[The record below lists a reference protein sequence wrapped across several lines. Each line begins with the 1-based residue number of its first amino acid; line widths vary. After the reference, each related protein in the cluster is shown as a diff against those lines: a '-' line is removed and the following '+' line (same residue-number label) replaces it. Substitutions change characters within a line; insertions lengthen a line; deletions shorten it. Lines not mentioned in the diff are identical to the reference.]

1 MKKNY
6 ELTVAICVYNTK
18 YLNRLL
24 LSLEKQTYK
33 NAIYLFVIDNPIKS
47 NEIISIIKKFKLHFK
62 IYKNIK
68 NLGGYKSYDIS
79 LKKSNTK
86 FFLRVDDDD
95 YFLNANY
102 LNILINIIKKGYDFV
117 VPNVYV
123 VYSNKIIIKNQNLSF
138 KNCVKKED
146 FIKAYLKESAM
157 VFYSMFNRKKLSKLH
172 KQYFRKDLVAFG
184 EGILNLRVCSN
195 LIGIYSSRAIYC
207 YFRHNNHNTDKIK
220 NHLIYLSYIKF
231 LFYEIL
237 NLISINQIGFITKS
251 KKISCN
257 IFLIFLNL
265 IKIVKNKII
274 KI

>member
-1 MKKNY
+1 MKKIY

-33 NAIYLFVIDNPIKS
+33 NVIYLFIIDNPIQSK
-47 NEIISIIKKFKLHFK
+47 EIINIIKKFKFHFK

-68 NLGGYKSYDIS
+68 NLGEYKSYDIS

-95 YFLNANY
+95 YFLNVNY
-102 LNILINIIKKGYDFV
+102 LNILMNIIRKGYDFV
-117 VPNVYV
+117 IPNVHV
-123 VYSNKIIIKNQNLSF
+123 VYSNKITLKNQNLVF
-138 KNCVKKED
+138 KNCVNKED
-146 FIKAYLKESAM
+146 FIKAYFKESSM
-157 VFYSMFNRKKLSKLH
+157 VFYSLFNRKKLSLLH

-195 LIGIYSSRAIYC
+195 LIGNYSSRAIYC
-207 YFRHNNHNTDKIK
+207 YFRHNNHSTDKIK

-231 LFYEIL
+231 LFNEIL
-237 NLISINQIGFITKS
+237 NLISIDQIGFITKS
-251 KKISCN
+251 KKISFN

-265 IKIVKNKII
+265 LKIAKNKII
-274 KI
+274 KT

>member
-6 ELTVAICVYNTK
+6 DLTVAICIYRTK
-18 YLNRLL
+18 YLSRLL

-33 NAIYLFVIDNPIKS
+33 NVIYLFIIDNPIQSK
-47 NEIISIIKKFKLHFK
+47 EIIKIIKKYKFYFK
-62 IYKNIK
+62 IFQNKK
-68 NLGGYKSYDIS
+68 NLGEYKSYDIT
-79 LKKSNTK
+79 LKKSDTK

-117 VPNVYV
+117 VPNVYL
-123 VYSNKIIIKNQNLSF
+123 VYSNKIILKNHNLAF
-138 KNCVKKED
+138 KNCVTKED
-146 FIKAYLKESAM
+146 FIKAYFKESSM
-157 VFYSMFNRKKLSKLH
+157 IFYSLFDREKLSLLH

-195 LIGIYSSRAIYC
+195 LIGTYSSRAIYC
-207 YFRHNNHNTDKIK
+207 NFRHDNHSTDKIK
-220 NHLIYLSYIKF
+220 NNLIYLSYIKF
-231 LFYEIL
+231 LFIEIL

-257 IFLIFLNL
+257 LFFIFLNL
-265 IKIVKNKII
+265 IKIVKNII
-274 KI
+274 I